1 MKEVNVTNEKYVNFY
16 YKYDEIMR
24 ECIKKDKKSSIVA
37 VRRIPGYEMLRIA
50 WIEYQINKNMTED
63 EMIEIVKNKISLL
76 TSQEKVEKQRNPILQ
91 KMIEVIRSVGYDE
104 ASPLEFIKKIS

>member
-1 MKEVNVTNEKYVNFY
+1 MKNASVTNKKYVSFY

-24 ECIKKDKKSSIVA
+24 ECIKKDKKSSIIA
-37 VRRIPGYEMLRIA
+37 IRSIPGYEMLRIA
-50 WIEYQINKNMTED
+50 WMEYQTNKNMTEE
-63 EMIEIVKNKISLL
+63 EMIEIVKNKISLV

-91 KMIEVIRSVGYDE
+91 KMIEVIRSVGDEE